1 MKQWIT
7 GGIMIAM
14 TIMAMMLSGCGGKT
28 TGDTNTTVTG
38 SNWDQMQWDKGQ
50 WK

>member
-1 MKQWIT
+1 MKRWIT

-14 TIMAMMLSGCGGKT
+14 TVMAMMLSGCGGKT
-28 TGDTNTTVTG
+28 GADTNSTVTG